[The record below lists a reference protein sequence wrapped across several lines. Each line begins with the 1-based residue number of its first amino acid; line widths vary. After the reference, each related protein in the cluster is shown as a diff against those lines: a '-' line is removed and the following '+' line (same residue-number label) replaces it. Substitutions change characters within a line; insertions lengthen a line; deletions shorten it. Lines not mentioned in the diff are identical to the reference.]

1 MSALFIKNLKKVY
14 QGGLEALKG
23 IDLEVEK
30 GDFFALL
37 GPNGAGKS
45 TTIGIISSLVTK
57 SSGKVEILGID
68 IDDNHSLAK
77 KKLGVVGQEV
87 NFNQFEKVGD
97 IIRNQAGYY
106 GLSFKEARENTKFY
120 MKKLDIWDKRN
131 EQARKLS
138 GGMKRRIM
146 VAKALVNKPELLILD
161 EPTAGVDIELRRSL
175 WDFLTEINHSG
186 TSIILTT
193 HYLEEAE
200 RLCRNIAI
208 IDNGEIVENTSMQ
221 ELLTRLEV
229 ETFVFDLEEDINSL
243 PSIADYELKIENPR
257 KISVTIKKGQ
267 GLNEIFSLLS
277 NSGIKIASMR
287 NETGRLEELFLGL
300 VEPTIKETEHG
311 YH

>member
-1 MSALFIKNLKKVY
+1 MD
-14 QGGLEALKG
+14 E
-23 IDLEVEK
+23 

-57 SSGKVEILGID
+57 TSGQVKILDID
-68 IDDNHSLAK
+68 IDENHSLAK

-106 GLSFKEARENTKFY
+106 GLGFRKSKENAKYY

-146 VAKALVNKPELLILD
+146 VAKALVNNPELLILD

-175 WDFLTEINHSG
+175 WDFLTEINNNG

-208 IDNGEIVENTSMQ
+208 IDSGEIVENTSMQ
-221 ELLTRLEV
+221 ELLTRLEE
-229 ETFVFDLEEDINSL
+229 ETFIFDLLQPIHKL
-243 PSIADYELKIENPR
+243 PEVRGFEMILENPKR
-257 KISVTIKKGQ
+257 IKVTVEKEQ
-267 GLNEIFSLLS
+267 GLNAVFKSLSDLGIEIS
-277 NSGIKIASMR
+277 SMR

-300 VEPTIKETEHG
+300 VEPSLKEKD
-311 YH
+311 

>member
-1 MSALFIKNLKKVY
+1 MKALSILNLKKEY
-14 QGGLEALKG
+14 AGGLQALKG
-23 IDLEVEK
+23 IDLDVEK

-45 TTIGIISSLVTK
+45 TTIGVISSLVTK
-57 SSGKVEILGID
+57 TSGQVKILDID
-68 IDDNHSLAK
+68 IDENHSLAK

-106 GLSFKEARENTKFY
+106 GLSFKEARDNAKHY
-120 MKKLDIWDKRN
+120 MRKLDIWDKRN

-138 GGMKRRIM
+138 GGMKRRVM
-146 VAKALVNKPELLILD
+146 VAKALVNNPELLILD

-175 WDFLTEINHSG
+175 WDFLTEINNEG
-186 TSIILTT
+186 TTIILTT

-208 IDNGEIVENTSMQ
+208 IDSGEIVENTSMQ

-229 ETFVFDLEEDINSL
+229 EPFVFDLSKPLLTL
-243 PSIADYELKIENPR
+243 PESNEFEMVLENPLQL
-257 KISVTIKKGQ
+257 KVTVGKDQ
-267 GLNEIFSLLS
+267 GLNSIFKILSDYGIEIS
-277 NSGIKIASMR
+277 SMR
-287 NETGRLEELFLGL
+287 NDKGRLEELFLGL
-300 VEPTIKETEHG
+300 VDSTLIDNKE
-311 YH
+311 